1 MQTTRLTKESE
12 YTMARPVEFDKDTVL
27 TNAMEQFWLE
37 GYEASSVQ
45 KLLDATDINRGTLYN
60 SFGDKDTFFKSCV
73 EKYNDVLKAD
83 ITATLG
89 NDRLGDWKAIEAYFE
104 TAIIAAPNKQRAL
117 GCLLVNSVCE
127 SINWDRDMHKV
138 VKNSFGILRKAMA
151 TRVKALEK
159 SRQLKRGLK
168 ADQAVEILMNL
179 YNGLRVSA
187 RSGKGPKQLTELVSF
202 TLGSLKK

>member
-1 MQTTRLTKESE
+1 
-12 YTMARPVEFDKDTVL
+12 MARPVEFDKETVL

-73 EKYNDVLKAD
+73 EKYNDLLKAD
-83 ITATLG
+83 IQNTLG
-89 NDRLGDWKAIEAYFE
+89 NTRLGAWKAIEAYFD
-104 TAIIAAPNKQRAL
+104 TAIVSAPSNQRVL

-127 SINWDRDMHKV
+127 SINWEKDIQKV
-138 VKNSFGILRKAMA
+138 VKNSMNILRKAMLA
-151 TRVKALEK
+151 RTRELEK
-159 SRQLKRGLK
+159 ARQLKRGIK
-168 ADQAVEILMNL
+168 AENAADILMNL

-187 RSGKGPKQLTELVSF
+187 RSGKGPAQLGELVSF

>member
-1 MQTTRLTKESE
+1 
-12 YTMARPVEFDKDTVL
+12 MARPVEFDKETVL
-27 TNAMEQFWLE
+27 INAMEQFWLE

-73 EKYNDVLKAD
+73 EKYNDLLKAD
-83 ITATLG
+83 IQNTLG
-89 NDRLGDWKAIEAYFE
+89 NTRLGAWKAIEAYFD
-104 TAIIAAPNKQRAL
+104 TAIVSAPSNQRVL

-127 SINWDRDMHKV
+127 SINWEKDIQKV
-138 VKNSFGILRKAMA
+138 VKNSMNILRKAMLA
-151 TRVKALEK
+151 RTRELEK
-159 SRQLKRGLK
+159 ARQLKRGIK
-168 ADQAVEILMNL
+168 AENAADILMNL

-187 RSGKGPKQLTELVSF
+187 RSGKGPAQLGELVSF

>member
-1 MQTTRLTKESE
+1 
-12 YTMARPVEFDKDTVL
+12 MARPVEFDKETVL

-73 EKYNDVLKAD
+73 EKYNDLLKAD
-83 ITATLG
+83 IQNTLG
-89 NDRLGDWKAIEAYFE
+89 NTRLGAWKAIEAYFD
-104 TAIIAAPNKQRAL
+104 TAIVSAPSNQRVL

-127 SINWDRDMHKV
+127 SINWEKDIQKV
-138 VKNSFGILRKAMA
+138 VKNSMNILRKAMLA
-151 TRVKALEK
+151 RTRELEK
-159 SRQLKRGLK
+159 ARQLKRGIK
-168 ADQAVEILMNL
+168 AENAADILMNL
-179 YNGLRVSA
+179 YNGLMVSA
-187 RSGKGPKQLTELVSF
+187 RSGKGPAQLGELVSF